1 MGVCS
6 NSYAVALESGDV
18 SKGYCWTLISV
29 VLYSEHRKKED
40 YYNEEHQIKWE
51 IEKQP
56 SSYYSDLCNRWVSL
70 AGVSTSIK
78 MNALLNMPI
87 HSNTWM

>member
-1 MGVCS
+1 M
-6 NSYAVALESGDV
+6 SGL
-18 SKGYCWTLISV
+18 SP
-29 VLYSEHRKKED
+29 YSEHRKKED

-70 AGVSTSIK
+70 AGVSIK
-78 MNALLNMPI
+78 N
-87 HSNTWM
+87 